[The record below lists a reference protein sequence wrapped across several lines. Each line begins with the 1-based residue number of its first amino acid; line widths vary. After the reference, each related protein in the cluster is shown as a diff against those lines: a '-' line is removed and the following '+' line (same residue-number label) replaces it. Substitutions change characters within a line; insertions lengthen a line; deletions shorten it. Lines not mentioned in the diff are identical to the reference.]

1 MSFVLYSKSTCFVE
15 WPVKMENLE
24 NCQEIVLGLT
34 ISEIP
39 PNPPFLKGG
48 RGDFWQG
55 RGPRGNPG
63 YWLGTGQLRRS
74 FKKCLNTH
82 FSNKIKFWLKIL
94 FAGMLVVIIGG
105 FPAIAQAKPAGYCLE
120 CHSSKSFPDSSLSG
134 MTSDRSVYLAKLDPC
149 PGLRSA
155 SEEMYFTGTR
165 MVKINEI
172 LRTLRQEGWS
182 TETLERK
189 AGQTGEAF
197 SRLERGGV
205 QSTRELARESSA
217 LRSALQKIYDQT
229 VQARAESDHRWLIG
243 IGILC
248 FIALLVL
255 LGVGFHKLARM
266 GKMGLL
272 LLLVGG
278 NLSLAA
284 CSSGPS
290 EPAKK
295 SPAQESLDQSL
306 AVADQAAGKIEEG
319 FYLSILTA
327 RLAREWSQVD
337 PGAAEKAFHLAW
349 QMALAYRQ
357 DGEKL
362 RSFERAIS
370 RYPDRSAAVKQ
381 KVNYDT
387 VLDLRDELRNAD
399 SRTWALRAVAEE
411 WARADA
417 KNGQQALEDASR
429 KVEEIKDPE
438 MRDRDLKSL
447 AEAWAPLDENRAWV
461 ISGSMA
467 DPFLKSLTLARLAL
481 SARNR
486 DKAGNFLREAWET
499 ARSIPSPY
507 PQAQAL
513 IRISA
518 AAGRVLPQDK
528 KFWAEQTM
536 THVQKLKNPKLREA
550 ALQEMILLW
559 ASVDGEMAER
569 WAGELEPEQAEARA
583 YAFLQLSLRPGIP
596 REKAR
601 TLLVRALEEAKR
613 IPDAYESGKIMSRVG
628 KEFVKVDPPSALF
641 VLQQIQDSFYRSEIL
656 SRMAESLSRKDP
668 PKAMDLAGKIPLE
681 TMRAAAMVE
690 IIGRGAREDR
700 RKMLSLYQET
710 FQAAQAI
717 PDPYT
722 RALILIEL
730 GKEWGGMEK
739 GREIGPLEMALKTTE
754 AIPNLSARAE
764 VLEMLA
770 AAWKPFQPDTVPVI
784 MSRIDP
790 SVTGVQKTMAEIR
803 LWAKTDPAKAGKWAE
818 SIPDSFPYE
827 KAVALR
833 EVAANWKKSQPK
845 AALGLLEKALG
856 QGSSLPE
863 GVRKN
868 RVAAELGA
876 EAASVDKEW
885 TLRWISQVPDPAL
898 RDLLCQGAGNFW
910 AGEDPAYVLKAAGEI
925 SESSLRLPL
934 YRKAAESA
942 AKKALLS
949 FLSSW
954 AVGREK
960 AKREGLE
967 AVPFYEEALQG
978 IEKVSDSKERAY
990 LLSGLAADW
999 TAVDEKKALQIVEK
1013 IPADEFPEPHSY
1025 ALLQI
1030 AGQYG
1035 KWSRKEAESLF
1046 PRTLSAAEKI
1056 GDPSLRAQR
1065 MLQIARQWKPVNSR
1079 KGMEVLKKALA
1090 EARKGSGP
1098 AQEPIILAIL
1108 QTQAGWEPE
1117 KSASIG
1123 KSAGSASMQAR
1134 ILLEGSKVLR
1144 TRLIDEKTA
1153 ILEKALLLSRKEK
1166 NERLVGE
1173 VAAAWFA
1180 LVPRKGLEIL
1190 GQMESRDLRVQTLRR
1205 MAQGNG
1211 SLPREETRR
1220 LLDQAADEA
1229 ARMEGTKEKIQLL
1242 KEVASDMTPID
1253 KERARATYLKAY
1265 QIAEKEFL
1273 TKPTF

>member
-1 MSFVLYSKSTCFVE
+1 MRP
-15 WPVKMENLE
+15 WRN
-24 NCQEIVLGLT
+24 
-34 ISEIP
+34 
-39 PNPPFLKGG
+39 
-48 RGDFWQG
+48 
-55 RGPRGNPG
+55 
-63 YWLGTGQLRRS
+63 
-74 FKKCLNTH
+74 
-82 FSNKIKFWLKIL
+82 IL
-94 FAGMLVVIIGG
+94 FAGMLGMTIGA
-105 FPAIAQAKPAGYCLE
+105 FPATASAKTAGYCLE
-120 CHSSKSFPDSSLSG
+120 CHSSKYFPDSGLSG
-134 MTSDRSVYLAKLDPC
+134 MTSGRSVYLAKLDPC

-165 MVKINEI
+165 MVKIHEI
-172 LRTLRQEGWS
+172 LRTMAREGWS
-182 TETLERK
+182 TEALERK

-197 SRLERGGV
+197 SRLKRGGV
-205 QSTRELARESSA
+205 QSTRELARESSS

-229 VQARAESDHRWLIG
+229 VQARAESDRRWLIG
-243 IGILC
+243 IGVLC
-248 FIALLVL
+248 FIALLIL

-266 GKMGLL
+266 GKIGIL

-278 NLSLAA
+278 NLFLAA
-284 CSSGPS
+284 CSSAPS
-290 EPAKK
+290 EPVKK

-306 AVADQAAGKIEEG
+306 SVAGQAAGKIEEG
-319 FYLSILTA
+319 FYQSILLA

-337 PGAAEKAFHLAW
+337 PGGAEKAFQLAW

-357 DGEKL
+357 DAEKL
-362 RSFERAIS
+362 GSFEEGIL
-370 RYPDRSAAVKQ
+370 RYPDRTAAVKQ
-381 KVNYDT
+381 KINYDA
-387 VLDLRDELRNAD
+387 VLDLRDELRNVD

-411 WARADA
+411 WARADE
-417 KNGQQALEDASR
+417 KNGRQALEDVSR
-429 KVEEIKDPE
+429 KAGEIKDPE

-447 AEAWAPLDENRAWV
+447 AEAWAPFDENRAWV

-467 DPFLKSLTLARLAL
+467 DPFLKSLALTRLAL
-481 SARNR
+481 SARNP
-486 DKAGNFLREAWET
+486 DKAGNFLREAWTT
-499 ARSIPSPY
+499 AQSIPSPY
-507 PQAQAL
+507 PQAQTL

-528 KFWAEQTM
+528 KFWAEQAM

-569 WAGELEPEQAEARA
+569 WAGELGPEQAEARA
-583 YAFLQLSLRPGIP
+583 HAFLQLSLRPGIP
-596 REKAR
+596 REKAK
-601 TLLVRALEEAKR
+601 TLLFRALEEAKR
-613 IPDAYESGKIMSRVG
+613 IPDVYESGKIMSRVG
-628 KEFVKVDPPSALF
+628 RELVKVDPPSALF
-641 VLQQIQDSFYRSEIL
+641 TVQQIQDPFYRSEIL
-656 SRMAESLSRKDP
+656 SQMAGSLSRKDP

-700 RKMLSLYQET
+700 RKMLSLYQEA
-710 FQAAQAI
+710 FQAARAI

-722 RALILIEL
+722 RSLTLIEL

-754 AIPNLSARAE
+754 GIPNLSARAE
-764 VLEMLA
+764 ILELLA
-770 AAWKPFQPDTVPVI
+770 AAWKAFQPDTAPVI

-790 SVTGVQKTMAEIR
+790 SVIAVQKTVGEVR
-803 LWAKTDPAKAGKWAE
+803 LWAKTDPAKARKWAE

-833 EVAANWKKSQPK
+833 EAAANWRKSQPK
-845 AALGLLEKALG
+845 AALGLLEKAL
-856 QGSSLPE
+856 QLVSFIPE
-863 GVRKN
+863 GGRKSKI
-868 RVAAELGA
+868 VAELAA

-885 TLRWISQVPDPAL
+885 TLRWISRVPDPSL
-898 RDLLCQGAGNFW
+898 RDLLCKGAGNFW
-910 AGEDPAYVLKAAGEI
+910 AAEDPAYVLKAAGEI

-934 YRKAAESA
+934 YHKAVESA
-942 AKKALLS
+942 AKKAPVS

-954 AVGREK
+954 STGREK

-967 AVPFYEEALQG
+967 AVPFFEEALQG
-978 IEKVSDSKERAY
+978 IEKVSDPKERAY

-999 TAVDEKKALQIVEK
+999 TAIDEKKALQIVEK
-1013 IPADEFPEPHSY
+1013 IPGNEFPEPHSY

-1030 AGQYG
+1030 AAQYG

-1065 MLQIARQWKPVNSR
+1065 LLQVARQWKPINPE
-1079 KGMEVLKKALA
+1079 KGMEVLRKSLA
-1090 EARKGSGP
+1090 EARKGGSP
-1098 AQEPIILAIL
+1098 AQEPILLAIL

-1117 KSASIG
+1117 KSASIA
-1123 KSAGSASMQAR
+1123 KNAGSAAMQAR

-1144 TRLIDEKTA
+1144 ARLIDEKTK
-1153 ILEKALLLSRKEK
+1153 ILEQAFQLARKDK
-1166 NERLVGE
+1166 NDRLMGD
-1173 VAAAWFA
+1173 VAVAWFA
-1180 LVPRKGLEIL
+1180 LNPRKGLEIL
-1190 GQMESRDLRVQTLRR
+1190 GQIESRDLRVQTLRR

-1211 SLPREETRR
+1211 SLPGEEARR

-1229 ARMEGTKEKIQLL
+1229 ARIEGIKEKIQLL
-1242 KEVASDMTPID
+1242 KEVASDMAPIN
-1253 KERARATYLKAY
+1253 KERARATYQKAY

-1273 TKPTF
+1273 TKPRFKDLVPGYSLRGLHGREALQEPIPITGMGFFVMRDRSQ

>member
-1 MSFVLYSKSTCFVE
+1 MK
-15 WPVKMENLE
+15 
-24 NCQEIVLGLT
+24 IGL
-34 ISEIP
+34 
-39 PNPPFLKGG
+39 
-48 RGDFWQG
+48 R
-55 RGPRGNPG
+55 
-63 YWLGTGQLRRS
+63 
-74 FKKCLNTH
+74 
-82 FSNKIKFWLKIL
+82 IL
-94 FAGMLVVIIGG
+94 FAGMLGVIIGG
-105 FPAIAQAKPAGYCLE
+105 FPAIAQAKPAGYCVE
-120 CHSSKSFPDSSLSG
+120 CHSSRYLPDSGLSG
-134 MTSDRSVYLAKLDPC
+134 MKSDRSVYLAKLDPC

-189 AGQTGEAF
+189 TDQTGEAF
-197 SRLERGGV
+197 SRLGRGGV
-205 QSTRELARESSA
+205 QSIQELSRESSA
-217 LRSALQKIYDQT
+217 LRSALQKIYEPT
-229 VQARAESDHRWLIG
+229 VQARAESDRRWLIG
-243 IGILC
+243 IGVLC
-248 FIALLVL
+248 FIAVLIL

-266 GKMGLL
+266 GKMGIL

-290 EPAKK
+290 EPVKK

-306 AVADQAAGKIEEG
+306 SVAGQAAGKIEEG
-319 FYLSILTA
+319 FYQSILLA

-337 PGAAEKAFHLAW
+337 PGGAEKAFHLAW
-349 QMALAYRQ
+349 KMALAFRQ
-357 DGEKL
+357 DAEKL

-387 VLDLRDELRNAD
+387 VLDLRDELRNVH
-399 SRTWALRAVAEE
+399 SRTWAMRAVAEE
-411 WARADA
+411 WAVADG
-417 KNGQQALEDASR
+417 KNGRQALEDASR

-438 MRDRDLKSL
+438 IRDRDLKSL

-461 ISGSMA
+461 ISGSIA
-467 DPFLKSLTLARLAL
+467 DPFLKSLALTRLAL

-486 DKAGNFLREAWET
+486 DKAGNLLREARET
-499 ARSIPSPY
+499 ARSISSPY

-513 IRISA
+513 MRISA
-518 AAGRVLPQDK
+518 AGARVLPQEK
-528 KFWAEQTM
+528 KSRAEQAINQI
-536 THVQKLKNPKLREA
+536 QKLKNPKLREA

-559 ASVDGEMAER
+559 ASVDGEMAEL
-569 WAGELEPEQAEARA
+569 WAGELKPEQPEARA
-583 YAFLQLSLRPGIP
+583 YAFLQLALRAGIP
-596 REKAR
+596 REKAQA
-601 TLLVRALEEAKR
+601 LLFRALEEAKR

-628 KEFVKVDPPSALF
+628 RELVKVDPPSALF
-641 VLQQIQDSFYRSEIL
+641 TVQQIQDPFYRSEIL
-656 SRMAESLSRKDP
+656 SQMAGSLSRKDP

-690 IIGRGAREDR
+690 IIGRGAGEDR

-722 RALILIEL
+722 RALTLIEL

-739 GREIGPLEMALKTTE
+739 GKEIGPLEMALKTTE

-770 AAWKPFQPDTVPVI
+770 AAWKVFNPDTTPVI

-790 SVTGVQKTMAEIR
+790 SVTAVQKTVGEVR

-833 EVAANWKKSQPK
+833 EVAVNWKKSQPK
-845 AALGLLEKALG
+845 AALGLLEKAL
-856 QGSSLPE
+856 QMVSFIPE
-863 GVRKN
+863 GGRKN
-868 RVAAELGA
+868 RVAAELAA

-885 TLRWISQVPDPAL
+885 TLRWIKQVADPSL
-898 RDLLCQGAGNFW
+898 RDLLLKGAGNFW
-910 AGEDPAYVLKAAGEI
+910 AAEDPVYALKAAAEI

-934 YRKAAESA
+934 YHKAAESA
-942 AKKALLS
+942 AKKAIIS

-954 AVGREK
+954 GAGREK
-960 AKREGLE
+960 AKREGLQ

-978 IEKVSDSKERAY
+978 IEKVSDPKERAY
-990 LLSGLAADW
+990 LLCGLAADW
-999 TAVDEKKALQIVEK
+999 TGIDEKKALQIVEK
-1013 IPADEFPEPHSY
+1013 IPANEFPEPHSY

-1035 KWSRKEAESLF
+1035 KWSRKEAEALF
-1046 PRTLSAAEKI
+1046 PKVLSAAEKI

-1065 MLQIARQWKPVNSR
+1065 MLQVARQWKPVNPR
-1079 KGMEVLKKALA
+1079 KGMEALKKALA
-1090 EARKGSGP
+1090 EARKGGSP
-1098 AQEPIILAIL
+1098 AQEPILLAIL

-1117 KSASIG
+1117 KSASIA
-1123 KSAGSASMQAR
+1123 KNAGSAAMQAR

-1144 TRLIDEKTA
+1144 ARLIDEKTK
-1153 ILEKALLLSRKEK
+1153 ILEQAFQLARKDK
-1166 NERLVGE
+1166 NDRLMGD
-1173 VAAAWFA
+1173 VAVAWFA
-1180 LVPRKGLEIL
+1180 LNPRKGLEIL
-1190 GQMESRDLRVQTLRR
+1190 GQIESRDLRVQTLRR

-1211 SLPREETRR
+1211 SFPREETRR

-1229 ARMEGTKEKIQLL
+1229 ARIEGIKEKIHLL
-1242 KEVASDMTPID
+1242 KEVASDMVPMD
-1253 KERARATYLKAY
+1253 KERARATYQKAY

-1273 TKPTF
+1273 TKPIF

>member
-1 MSFVLYSKSTCFVE
+1 
-15 WPVKMENLE
+15 MENLE

-63 YWLGTGQLRRS
+63 YWLGPRQLRRS
-74 FKKCLNTH
+74 FKKCLSTQS
-82 FSNKIKFWLKIL
+82 SNKIKFWVKIL
-94 FAGMLVVIIGG
+94 FAGMLGVTIGAL
-105 FPAIAQAKPAGYCLE
+105 PAIAQAKTAGYCLE
-120 CHSSKSFPDSSLSG
+120 CHSSKYFPDSGLSG
-134 MTSDRSVYLAKLDPC
+134 MTSGRSVYLAKLDPC

-155 SEEMYFTGTR
+155 SEEMYFTESR
-165 MVKINEI
+165 MAKIHEI
-172 LRTLRQEGWS
+172 LRTLAREGWS
-182 TETLERK
+182 TEALERK

-197 SRLERGGV
+197 SHLKRGGI
-205 QSTRELARESSA
+205 QSNRELARESSS

-229 VQARAESDHRWLIG
+229 VQTRAESDRRWLIG
-243 IGILC
+243 IGVLC

-272 LLLVGG
+272 FLLVGG
-278 NLSLAA
+278 NLLLAA

-290 EPAKK
+290 EPVKK
-295 SPAQESLDQSL
+295 SPAQESLEQSL
-306 AVADQAAGKIEEG
+306 SVAGQAAGKIEEG
-319 FYLSILTA
+319 FYLSILMA

-337 PGAAEKAFHLAW
+337 PGAAEKAFQLAW
-349 QMALAYRQ
+349 EMALAYRQ

-362 RSFERAIS
+362 RSFEEGIL
-370 RYPDRSAAVKQ
+370 RYPDRTAAVKQ
-381 KVNYDT
+381 KLNYDT
-387 VLDLRDELRNAD
+387 VLDLRDELRNAT

-411 WARADA
+411 WARADE
-417 KNGQQALEDASR
+417 KKGRQALEDASR
-429 KVEEIKDPE
+429 KTGEIRDPE

-447 AEAWAPLDENRAWV
+447 AEAWAPFDDNRAWV

-467 DPFLKSLTLARLAL
+467 DPFLKSLALARLAL
-481 SARNR
+481 SARNQ
-486 DKAGNFLREAWET
+486 DKAANFLREAWET
-499 ARSIPSPY
+499 AQSIPSPY
-507 PQAQAL
+507 AQMQAL
-513 IRISA
+513 MRISA
-518 AAGRVLPQDK
+518 AAAKIVPQEK
-528 KFWAEQTM
+528 KLWAEQAM
-536 THVQKLKNPKLREA
+536 THLQKLKNPKLREA
-550 ALQEMILLW
+550 ALQGMILLW
-559 ASVDGEMAER
+559 ASVDGEIAER
-569 WAGELEPEQAEARA
+569 WAGELKPEQAEARA

-596 REKAR
+596 REKAK
-601 TLLVRALEEAKR
+601 TLLFRALEEAKR

-628 KEFVKVDPPSALF
+628 KEFVKVDPQSALF
-641 VLQQIQDSFYRSEIL
+641 MVQQIQDPFCRSEIL
-656 SRMAESLSRKDP
+656 SQMAESLSRKDP
-668 PKAMDLAGKIPLE
+668 PKAMELAGKIPLE
-681 TMRAAAMVE
+681 TMRAGAMVK

-722 RALILIEL
+722 RALTLIEL

-739 GREIGPLEMALKTTE
+739 GKEIGPLEMALKTTE

-770 AAWKPFQPDTVPVI
+770 ASWKPFQPDTTPVI

-790 SVTGVQKTMAEIR
+790 SVTGVQKTVEEVR

-833 EVAANWKKSQPK
+833 EVAVNWEKSQPN
-845 AALGLLEKALG
+845 AALGLLEKAL
-856 QGSSLPE
+856 QQVAFIPE
-863 GVRKN
+863 GGRKN
-868 RVAAELGA
+868 RVAAELAA

-885 TLRWISQVPDPAL
+885 TLRWISRVPDPSL
-898 RDLLCQGAGNFW
+898 RDLLCKGAGNFW
-910 AGEDPAYVLKAAGEI
+910 AAEDPIYALKAAGEI

-934 YRKAAESA
+934 YHKAAESA
-942 AKKALLS
+942 AKKAFLS

-960 AKREGLE
+960 AKREGLQ

-978 IEKVSDSKERAY
+978 IEKVSDPKERAY
-990 LLSGLAADW
+990 LLGGLAADW
-999 TAVDEKKALQIVEK
+999 TGIDEKKALQIVEK
-1013 IPADEFPEPHSY
+1013 IPGNEFPEPHSY

-1065 MLQIARQWKPVNSR
+1065 MLQIARQWKPINPE
-1079 KGMEVLKKALA
+1079 KGMEVLGKALA
-1090 EARKGSGP
+1090 EARKGGSP
-1098 AQEPIILAIL
+1098 AQEPILLDIL
-1108 QTQAGWEPE
+1108 QTQAGWEPG

-1123 KSAGSASMQAR
+1123 KNAGSAFLQAR

-1144 TRLIDEKTA
+1144 TRLIDEKTK
-1153 ILEKALLLSRKEK
+1153 ILEQALLLARKEK
-1166 NERLVGE
+1166 NERLMGE
-1173 VAAAWFA
+1173 VAAAWFG

-1190 GQMESRDLRVQTLRR
+1190 GQMETRDLRVQTLRR
-1205 MAQGNG
+1205 MAQGSG
-1211 SLPREETRR
+1211 SLPGEEARR

-1229 ARMEGTKEKIQLL
+1229 ARIEGTKEKIHLL
-1242 KEVASDMTPID
+1242 KEVASDMAPID
-1253 KERARATYLKAY
+1253 RERARSTYLKAY

-1273 TKPTF
+1273 TKPIF